1 MARKLEQKSKALIHP
16 TMNEKDKIEILKDIL
31 FADEHEFEERISQR
45 VELLEQTI
53 QEREK
58 LAEKVDPIVIHQIEE
73 FKKSIPTTLGPII
86 TQTLKEE
93 IKNHKE
99 EVVDALYPILGKMVK
114 KYVAQEMKLLS
125 LKMNNQLGFLAFWR
139 RKVKSTFSGK
149 NEKGLMFDDLNV
161 AKIEQVLLIEKDSGI
176 LKASYVKSNTMDEE
190 MISGMLTAIKSFV
203 EDAFVQRDQNLELIE
218 YELYQIHIQSFATH
232 YMAVVISGNYGLTA
246 KNRLQDII
254 FDFYNS
260 FMAMNLDLVFNTNN
274 SEKSI
279 VPVKRSKVDKELR
292 KYFGN
297 AKI

>member
-1 MARKLEQKSKALIHP
+1 
-16 TMNEKDKIEILKDIL
+16 MNEKDKIEILKDIL

-58 LAEKVDPIVIHQIEE
+58 LAEKVDPIVISQIEE

-93 IKNHKE
+93 IKNHKD

-139 RKVKSTFSGK
+139 LKVKSTFSGK
-149 NEKGLMFDDLNV
+149 NEKGLMFDEMSI

-176 LKASYVKSNTMDEE
+176 LKASYTKSSAMDEE
-190 MISGMLTAIKSFV
+190 MVSGMLTAIKSFV
-203 EDAFVQRDQNLELIE
+203 EDAFVQGDQNLELIE

-246 KNRLQDII
+246 KNRLQDVI

-279 VPVKRSKVDKELR
+279 VPVKRSKVEKELR